1 MHCCLNAALTRDLA
15 QVSRHISLAWSPHN
29 VLLHIQG
36 SIRHLGCAL
45 AAALV
50 VADTAA
56 NAILLQLAHPR
67 Q

>member
-1 MHCCLNAALTRDLA
+1 MHCCLNAALTRDLG
-15 QVSRHISLAWSPHN
+15 QVSRHISPAWSPRN

-36 SIRHLGCAL
+36 SIRHLDYSL

-56 NAILLQLAHPR
+56 NAIRLQLAHPR